1 MSKGWSKSQMLATL
15 HAGEGVGQ
23 QEVSSLLVGMKSGTA
38 ILEKS
43 LSVSYKITHSYHT
56 IQQSCSLV
64 CTLKS
69 WKLRPHK
76 ILHTGVYS
84 ERGSESLSVDYA
96 VHGIL
101 QARILEGV
109 ALPVSRGSSQQRDRT
124 QVSHIVDGFFTR
136 WATREARGL

>member
-69 WKLRPHK
+69 
-76 ILHTGVYS
+76 
-84 ERGSESLSVDYA
+84 
-96 VHGIL
+96 
-101 QARILEGV
+101 
-109 ALPVSRGSSQQRDRT
+109 
-124 QVSHIVDGFFTR
+124 
-136 WATREARGL
+136 